1 MEFVYSECIT
11 VKGKKFVWA
20 VDNYGFVN
28 YFFTRNF
35 KQFAFHQRS
44 FVGGLLNVTSENIDH
59 TN

>member
-1 MEFVYSECIT
+1 